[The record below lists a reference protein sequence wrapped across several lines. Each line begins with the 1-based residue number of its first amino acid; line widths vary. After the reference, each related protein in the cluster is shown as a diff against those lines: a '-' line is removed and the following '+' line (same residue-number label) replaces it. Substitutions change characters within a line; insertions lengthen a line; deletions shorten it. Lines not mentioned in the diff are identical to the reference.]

1 MKGKLLLFL
10 ILTLLF
16 VVFLVIRFFTLNAQ
30 NQYGVLRVVSSP
42 TASVFLNNLH
52 IGKTPYED
60 KVKVGEYILKLI
72 PEGTA
77 TESASWQGKIKI
89 YKNTK
94 TYVNQELGSSDLS
107 TAGEVFSIRPIT
119 EGGVK
124 KGTGAV
130 QIDTEPQGALVYL
143 DNDEKGV
150 APLLLVDVPEGEHEL
165 SVFMPGFFRR
175 TQKINIDSGY
185 QVEAF
190 FKLAID
196 QTAQISPIKTQ
207 EKKETTAT
215 ESAQA
220 KKTFIIIKDNEL
232 GYLRVREKPTIY
244 SSEAARVKP
253 GDKFEVIDEESGWFK
268 IKYDTD
274 KEGWVSSLYVE
285 KKEE

>member
-1 MKGKLLLFL
+1 MKGKLLLF
-10 ILTLLF
+10 IFLTLVF
-16 VVFLVIRFFTLNAQ
+16 VIFLAIRFFTLNAQ
-30 NQYGVLRVVSSP
+30 NQNGVLRAFSSP
-42 TASVFLNNLH
+42 TTSIFLNNLH
-52 IGKTPYED
+52 IGKTPFED

-94 TYVNQELGSSDLS
+94 TYVNIELGSADLN
-107 TAGEVFSIRPIT
+107 TTGEVFSTRPI
-119 EGGVK
+119 VDRKFK
-124 KGTGAV
+124 KGTGGIE
-130 QIDTEPQGALVYL
+130 IDTEPLGAIVYL

-175 TQKINIDSGY
+175 TQKINVDSGY
-185 QVEAF
+185 QVNAF

-196 QTAQISPIKTQ
+196 QTAQITSTKTT
-207 EKKETTAT
+207 ERKEAVAS
-215 ESAQA
+215 ESAVL
-220 KKTFIIIKDNEL
+220 KKTYVVVKENEL

-244 SSEAARVKP
+244 SSEAARLKP
-253 GDKFEVIDEESGWFK
+253 GDKFEILDEDSGWFK
-268 IKYDTD
+268 INYDTD

-285 KKEE
+285 KK